1 MGVKKLFIP
10 EGILLNGIEVF
21 LLVFVR
27 MTGLFVIAPIFG
39 RRNIPAYLK
48 IGFSFMLALMLV
60 SSLQVDNG
68 LYYSNML
75 EYILLVLK
83 EFLVGI
89 TLGYVSY
96 AIFTAIHL
104 AGQLIDMKVGFG
116 IVNVVDPLSNIQVPI
131 TSTFYFIFCMLIF
144 LICNG
149 HHILIRALFY
159 SYDFVPLGKVLFGE
173 QVVNDVIRVFGN
185 IFIISFKISGPVVA
199 TILISDVALGIISK
213 TVPQLNVFMVGM
225 PLKIFLGLSVMVL
238 TMPMFISLLE
248 YLIKGMD
255 REMYNFLESM
265 APK

>member
-1 MGVKKLFIP
+1 
-10 EGILLNGIEVF
+10 
-21 LLVFVR
+21 
-27 MTGLFVIAPIFG
+27 
-39 RRNIPAYLK
+39 
-48 IGFSFMLALMLV
+48 MLALMLV
-60 SSLQVDNG
+60 TSLKIEDE
-68 LYYSNML
+68 LYYSNIF
-75 EYILLVLK
+75 EYFLLVLK

-149 HHILIRALFY
+149 HHVLIRALFY
-159 SYDFVPLGKVLFGE
+159 SYDFVPLGKALFSE
-173 QVVNDVIRVFGN
+173 EVINDVIRVFGN

-199 TILISDVALGIISK
+199 AVLISDVALGIVSK

-238 TMPMFISLLE
+238 TMPIFISLLE

-265 APK
+265 TPK